1 MKEHII
7 KWTLYLIAVV
17 LINVAGVTLFFRWD
31 LTENQIFSLS
41 DASKKAVA
49 TLSEPMDIKVFFSQ
63 NLPAPYNNTQRYLA
77 DLLQEY
83 AAQAG
88 KYFNYTFYDISSQE
102 AGLGGTTDA
111 NRQMADSYGISPV
124 QIRMVENDEIKF
136 QNSYMG
142 LVIIHG
148 DLMEKIPAIADT
160 SGLEYQLT
168 TAIQKLN
175 NKISALVRIQD
186 KVQVELYLSSSLNQV
201 APLMGLDE
209 FPGLAHET
217 EKVIARLNSKNAN
230 IFELVTKNPLTK
242 EEITKIA
249 ETNNLMVLSWPGIPE
264 KQIQPGQGLAG
275 IVVRYK
281 DKSQSIPL
289 ITAFDLPIIGT
300 TYQMTAPRTLET
312 GITAIMEK
320 TIGINKTIG
329 YLADHGTP
337 ALGQDSM
344 AMMQGGQPG
353 RMQVFHEL
361 LSSRYDIKPV
371 SLGDNGSIP
380 PGLNCLIIV
389 KPTQKFSEYELFQID
404 QALMK
409 GTNIAFFGDA
419 FEEIMPRGG
428 MGMPQFPVIDTG
440 IAKLFTHYGIS
451 MKPAYV
457 LDTSSYKHNP
467 GQAQGGGQQN
477 IYFAP
482 VIKEKTINLAPPYMK
497 NIKGLVAMQICPLFL
512 EDKNID
518 SEKLTATRL
527 FSSSKEAWLM
537 EGTINLNPMFLSP
550 PSNRDDFSSY
560 DLAYMLEG
568 TFSSYF
574 ANKGMPEKPAGE
586 TDISETVK
594 ANKPQKPAPKLK
606 STSGTVVENRLI
618 KASKPAKIFFLG
630 CSQMLQDNMLDPQ
643 GRSTNATFIL
653 NVLDHLND
661 EDEIAL
667 LRSKEQSLN
676 PVGQLTPLTKTLI
689 KGWNIAVLPCLT
701 VIFGLAMW
709 IRRNARKKAITK
721 MFSNENTD

>member
-31 LTENQIFSLS
+31 LTENQKFSLS
-41 DASKKAVA
+41 DASKQAVA
-49 TLSEPMDIKVFFSQ
+49 TLSEPMNIKVFFSQ

-102 AGLGGTTDA
+102 AGLGGATDE

-136 QNSYMG
+136 KNAYMG

-175 NKISALVRIQD
+175 NKISALLRIQD
-186 KVQVELYLSSSLNQV
+186 KVKIQLYLSSSLNQV
-201 APLMGLDE
+201 APLIGLDGL
-209 FPGLAHET
+209 PGLAHEVEQT
-217 EKVIARLNSKNAN
+217 IARLNSKNAN
-230 IFELVTKNPLTK
+230 VFELITENPQSK

-275 IVVRYK
+275 IVVEYK
-281 DKSQSIPL
+281 DKSQSLPL
-289 ITAFDLPIIGT
+289 ISAFDLPIIGT
-300 TYQMTAPRTLET
+300 TYQMTDPRTLET
-312 GITAIMEK
+312 AITGIMEK
-320 TIGINKTIG
+320 MIGINKTIG

-337 ALGQDSM
+337 SLGQNPM
-344 AMMQGGQPG
+344 AMMQAPPSGK
-353 RMQVFHEL
+353 MQVFHQL
-361 LSSRYDIKPV
+361 LSSRYDIKSV
-371 SLGDNGSIP
+371 TLGDNGSISP
-380 PGLNCLIIV
+380 ELNCLIIV
-389 KPTQKFSEYELFQID
+389 KPTKKFSEYELFQID

-440 IAKLFTHYGIS
+440 LATLFTHYGIS

-467 GQAQGGGQQN
+467 GQAQGGGQQD

-482 VIKEKTINLAPPYMK
+482 VIKEKDINLAPPYMK

-518 SEKLTATRL
+518 REKVTATRL
-527 FSSSKEAWLM
+527 FSSSKESWLM

-550 PSNRDDFSSY
+550 PSNKDDFSSY
-560 DLAYMLEG
+560 DLSYMLEG
-568 TFSSYF
+568 TFPSYF
-574 ANKGMPEKPAGE
+574 ADKGVPQKPAGE
-586 TDISETVK
+586 TDITETEK
-594 ANKPQKPAPKLK
+594 DKQSKKTIPEGKTL
-606 STSGTVVENRLI
+606 SGTVAENRLI
-618 KASKPAKIFFLG
+618 KTSKPAKIFFLG

-653 NVLDHLND
+653 NVLDHLNG
-661 EDEIAL
+661 EDKIAL

-676 PVGQLTPLTKTLI
+676 PVEPLTPFTKTLI

-701 VIFGLAMW
+701 VIFGLAVW
-709 IRRNARKKAITK
+709 IRRNARKKAIGE
-721 MFSNENTD
+721 MFLNENIK